1 MLHIVDD
8 EEIIRDSLTWLA
20 RSRNIAAIGYESGAA
35 VLGALAHATGIDA
48 EGECLLLDVRMPGT
62 SGVALFNELKTKGL
76 LHRRPVIFLTGHGDV
91 PMAVDMLKNGAFDF
105 FEKPFNDNQLMDRV
119 LEALEVSR
127 AGGAEDAVQSRLAAL
142 SARER
147 EVLDLILA
155 GKMNKVIADELGI
168 SMRTV
173 EVHRAHIFDKMNV
186 KAPSLQTRIANL
198 SGGNQQKVLLARW
211 LEIAP
216 KVLILDEPTRGVDI
230 YAKSEIYQLVHK
242 LAEQGV
248 AVVVISSELPEV
260 IGICDRVLVM
270 REGAI
275 TGELAGAAITQEA
288 IMHLATDTAGMH
300 GTHAGGAEPPAV
312 GTAAV
317 HSSPSSHSF

>member
-20 RSRNIAAIGYESGAA
+20 RSRNIAATAYESGAA
-35 VLGALAHATGIDA
+35 VLGALAQANGIDA

-62 SGVALFNELKTKGL
+62 SGVALFNELKTRGL

-119 LEALEVSR
+119 LEALENSR
-127 AGGAEDAVQSRLAAL
+127 AGGAEDAVQSRLTAL

-186 KAPSLQTRIANL
+186 KTA
-198 SGGNQQKVLLARW
+198 VELAR
-211 LEIAP
+211 LL
-216 KVLILDEPTRGVDI
+216 K
-230 YAKSEIYQLVHK
+230 
-242 LAEQGV
+242 
-248 AVVVISSELPEV
+248 
-260 IGICDRVLVM
+260 
-270 REGAI
+270 
-275 TGELAGAAITQEA
+275 
-288 IMHLATDTAGMH
+288 
-300 GTHAGGAEPPAV
+300 
-312 GTAAV
+312 
-317 HSSPSSHSF
+317 

>member
-186 KAPSLQTRIANL
+186 KTA
-198 SGGNQQKVLLARW
+198 VELAR
-211 LEIAP
+211 LL
-216 KVLILDEPTRGVDI
+216 K
-230 YAKSEIYQLVHK
+230 
-242 LAEQGV
+242 
-248 AVVVISSELPEV
+248 
-260 IGICDRVLVM
+260 
-270 REGAI
+270 
-275 TGELAGAAITQEA
+275 
-288 IMHLATDTAGMH
+288 
-300 GTHAGGAEPPAV
+300 
-312 GTAAV
+312 
-317 HSSPSSHSF
+317 